1 MNKSNAPVEFSNTG
15 AKNKSAR
22 NVKRAPENQMLFQP

>member
-1 MNKSNAPVEFSNTG
+1 MNKSNVPAGYLSSG